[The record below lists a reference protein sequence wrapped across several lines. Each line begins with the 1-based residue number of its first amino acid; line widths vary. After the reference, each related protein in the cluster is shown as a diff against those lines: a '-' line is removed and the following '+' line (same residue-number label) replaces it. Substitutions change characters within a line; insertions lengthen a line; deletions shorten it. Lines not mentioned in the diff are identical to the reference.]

1 MTDRP
6 FYSLAQY
13 GLTTPM
19 KKNSGNIYC
28 QECSSKSVPLP
39 QLGYGSRPVRVC
51 NGCFEVAYLVT
62 YAIDDD
68 HGLSTQ
74 IHGARGLLELI
85 ERDNEKDIHNIIAYG
100 AIDALIWLCR
110 TSSSIHLHHLTTTIL
125 AILAEKESVRP
136 VIITKWALPPLLH
149 LVEHYIYYDTKDTTK
164 KHHSSPSSIHSA
176 TGYQENEAQE
186 NNEDEENTMI
196 QQQEVVLEIVINCA
210 HVLYQLA
217 RAGIL
222 SQTNIVDDGIFF
234 TLLTLAAYEPTTAP
248 TSNQQD
254 TQSVTSSSA
263 SHHPQRQDKATSNGD
278 DDQEEVSSLQ
288 LKERGQIIQSL
299 AAKAISA
306 ISGQVTHQPAIIE
319 LVRGSDKFASLIQ
332 STNDDVRKYLAKSI
346 AYLSLR
352 NDKYKPAL
360 LAGDVARALVSVIAL
375 LPQQDNS
382 KQRKEDLSYYLSRSV
397 DGKDDMQKYV
407 SMNPSAVSH
416 ICCAL
421 ANFATN
427 QESQTK
433 LMAQPRLLKYICNVP
448 STFPEHAEVHR
459 HVARCLANF
468 ALYEENNGLM
478 LAYATDGDLKDNA
491 YDVLP
496 TLLAMGQNDTV
507 TADIQRHIVRAIDNL
522 SAFVSDEREDKPN
535 WDGIFSDAYSFILR
549 VLVDSKD
556 ADTLKRARSIKEK
569 ATRAGITGEQQQ
581 QSSDSTSSTTNKP
594 ATTTSGVNTSSS
606 TTGKSKKSKKKKGKQ
621 DGGHQNNNAASSKQG
636 VE

>member
-1 MTDRP
+1 M
-6 FYSLAQY
+6 QY
-13 GLTTPM
+13 DVGTIVGT
-19 KKNSGNIYC
+19 GNIR
-28 QECSSKSVPLP
+28 ECSSKSVPLP

-100 AIDALIWLCR
+100 GIDALIWLCR
-110 TSSSIHLHHLTTTIL
+110 TSSSIQLHHLTTTIL

-149 LVEHYIYYDTKDTTK
+149 LVEHYIYYDTKDTK
-164 KHHSSPSSIHSA
+164 KHHSSSPSSVHSA

-186 NNEDEENTMI
+186 HNMDEENTII

-248 TSNQQD
+248 TSIQQD
-254 TQSVTSSSA
+254 SQSEASSSA
-263 SHHPQRQDKATSNGD
+263 SHHHQQRQDQAAGED
-278 DDQEEVSSLQ
+278 EEISPALQ

-332 STNDDVRKYLAKSI
+332 STNDDVRKYFAKSI

-375 LPQQDNS
+375 LPQQDDT

-397 DGKDDMQKYV
+397 DGKDDMKEYI

-427 QESQTK
+427 QESQSK
-433 LMAQPRLLKYICNVP
+433 LMSQPRLLKYICNVP

-478 LAYATDGDLKDNA
+478 LAYTTNMDLKDNA

-535 WDGIFSDAYSFILR
+535 WDGIFSDAYTFILR

-569 ATRAGITGEQQQ
+569 ASRAGITGEQQQ

-594 ATTTSGVNTSSS
+594 ATAAATTTTTVTDGGNTS

-621 DGGHQNNNAASSKQG
+621 DGHQNNHAASSKQG

>member
-1 MTDRP
+1 MQLQDDRQTFLLPRPVWINDIDVTQCTLCNSP
-6 FYSLAQY
+6 FNAIRRRHHCRHC
-13 GLTTPM
+13 
-19 KKNSGNIYC
+19 GNIFC

-100 AIDALIWLCR
+100 GIDALIWLCR
-110 TSSSIHLHHLTTTIL
+110 TSSSIQLHHLTTTIL

-149 LVEHYIYYDTKDTTK
+149 LVEHYIYYDTKDTK
-164 KHHSSPSSIHSA
+164 KHRSSPSSIHSKN
-176 TGYQENEAQE
+176 GYQDNETHE
-186 NNEDEENTMI
+186 HNEDEENTMI

-234 TLLTLAAYEPTTAP
+234 TLLTLAAYEPTTTTP
-248 TSNQQD
+248 SMQQD
-254 TQSVTSSSA
+254 THSEA
-263 SHHPQRQDKATSNGD
+263 SK
-278 DDQEEVSSLQ
+278 
-288 LKERGQIIQSL
+288 IIQSL

-382 KQRKEDLSYYLSRSV
+382 KQRKQDLSYYLSRSM
-397 DGKDDMQKYV
+397 DGKDDMQKYTP
-407 SMNPSAVSH
+407 MNPSAVSH

-433 LMAQPRLLKYICNVP
+433 LMSQPRLLKYICNVP

-478 LAYATDGDLKDNA
+478 LAYTTQDDLKDNA

-496 TLLAMGQNDTV
+496 TLLAMGQNDAV

-569 ATRAGITGEQQQ
+569 ASRAGITGEQQQ
-581 QSSDSTSSTTNKP
+581 QSSESTSSIINKP
-594 ATTTSGVNTSSS
+594 APAAATTSDGGNTS
-606 TTGKSKKSKKKKGKQ
+606 TTGKSKKSKKKKGKH
-621 DGGHQNNNAASSKQG
+621 DGHQNNNAASSKQG